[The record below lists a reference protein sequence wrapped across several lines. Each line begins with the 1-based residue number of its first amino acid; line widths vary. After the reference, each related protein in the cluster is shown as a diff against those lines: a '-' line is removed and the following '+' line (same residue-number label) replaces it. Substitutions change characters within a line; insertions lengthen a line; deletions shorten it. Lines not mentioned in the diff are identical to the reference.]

1 MSRPRPRDR
10 RQAFP
15 GRQQRPHAAA
25 LEVEAIVLDYIP
37 EGYPRD
43 PHREHRSRPVV
54 QGLGVRRL
62 HFVDGIPL
70 QEVEPLDR
78 VTLAREVTYSVPIV
92 ARLPGGVERKVKS
105 ITVSVTCLPGPARE
119 GGVREV
125 YCYPLSFVDEAALE
139 SLKSLL
145 SEDEKMKYVL
155 VDSPSALS
163 ELARGYGLSEKIVS
177 APRDPISYSDL
188 TDLARS
194 SLPETSFLTASG
206 REDLARSSLPEAVR
220 KLVSEREEVF
230 VEFFNIA
237 EPINIR
243 IHALET
249 LKGVGKKMAK
259 HLLVERE
266 RRRFSSFDEVKKV
279 LKVDPVEVLA
289 DKILEEL
296 ECRQEVKYYLFAEPC
311 DPSKPYLGY
320 MDRMWKAY
328 AARSRARSPA
338 GGKPGS

>member
-194 SLPETSFLTASG
+194 SLPE
-206 REDLARSSLPEAVR
+206 AVR